1 MFESLAHVHWIG
13 STYLPNK
20 MNGHEGTHIHDNER
34 LCFFFGEE
42 VCSIHAHA
50 SQRRSLLRVCLQ
62 VPVTW
67 SLEEVVQ
74 KSSSSISWQVPRF
87 LRELLEFDVD
97 LSE

>member
-1 MFESLAHVHWIG
+1 MVMKVH
-13 STYLPNK
+13 TYMT
-20 MNGHEGTHIHDNER
+20 MNDYV
-34 LCFFFGEE
+34 FFGEE

-74 KSSSSISWQVPRF
+74 KSSSSICWQVLWL
-87 LRELLEFDVD
+87 LRQLSEFDD
-97 LSE
+97 LVE